1 MKRKKG
7 LKRILTLFL
16 SLLVIMNSV
25 LTPARIYAEEE
36 ETEATIATEEITEVV
51 KEEDPDELK
60 EELKFGAAA
69 EKEMVPEQKAI
80 QAETKMEVLVE
91 QPAVLEEKKELA
103 TEKLELKEEIK
114 EAVKEVEEID
124 ETVEEVEEVVDEGRV
139 PDDQP
144 IKLTIHYCGII
155 QTNGVEKEMQDSNT
169 LSPGVGWNITLKKF
183 MNKIPKEKFSNKG
196 ITYEFV
202 NWIDANGNPVTGT
215 LKFKREDFDRDT
227 DLYFYAVYNITE
239 PTILKFRYI
248 DNVSTGSG
256 SWSNSQGTFDGYSH
270 TFKQPDDQPHY
281 QFLYW
286 LDQDNVRYGAGD
298 TKVVAKTDI
307 ESGKTTEMN
316 VYAIWQP
323 SVTVNYYD
331 DEGKLINSVEKFS
344 DYDVYSYSAE
354 NRDEET
360 FLGWSETKGGSV
372 AQALTYSA
380 PAASSSKTSP
390 AVYSV
395 YGVWATDYRI
405 EHYIEELDGS
415 FSLKESETVKNAI
428 VNTEAEAENK
438 EYTGFTYD
446 ATIEG
451 SKSAG
456 TVKGGLVLKF
466 YYTRNSYTVTYA
478 YENAPANASAL
489 PEEETYKF
497 EADVKVADPATAEGY
512 TFSGWDKNED
522 FQMPAENVTIT
533 GSWQISRYTV
543 TWIDEDGTI
552 LELDEEVEHGSMPSY
567 DGEEPVKEADSNYTY
582 SFEGWT
588 PEVSEVTG
596 DITYQASYKKEKIT
610 VIPQTPE
617 EPEPKTPST
626 VDPEPTVEE
635 AQIDETPIPLAEPE
649 EVIEIEETEVPMAEA
664 EIGSWALINLIA
676 SILSVLTA
684 LGMII
689 TFFTG
694 KEKEEEDENEKDEDE
709 EESQNRKESKFL
721 GLIPAILS
729 VIVFIR
735 TEDMRLPMVYTDR
748 YTLLMVIILV
758 VSLLLAIVTRNRKKE
773 KEESYGQELAA
784 DQA

>member
-7 LKRILTLFL
+7 LKSILALFL

-36 ETEATIATEEITEVV
+36 ETEATVATEETAEVV
-51 KEEDPDELK
+51 KEEAPAELK
-60 EELKFGAAA
+60 EELKFEAVA
-69 EKEMVPEQKAI
+69 EKEMVLEEKAI
-80 QAETKMEVLVE
+80 QAEVKMEVLVE

-103 TEKLELKEEIK
+103 AEKLELKEEIK

-124 ETVEEVEEVVDEGRV
+124 KAVEEAEEAIDEGRV

-183 MNKIPKEKFSNKG
+183 MNKIPKEKFSNNG

-256 SWSNSQGTFDGYSH
+256 SWSNSQGTFESYSH
-270 TFKQPDDQPHY
+270 TFAQPEDQPHY

-286 LDQDNVRYGAGD
+286 LDQDNVTYGAGD
-298 TKVVAKTDI
+298 TKVIAKTDI
-307 ESGKTTEMN
+307 ESGKTTEMS

-360 FLGWSETKGGSV
+360 FLGWSETKGGTV

-380 PAASSSKTSP
+380 PAAGSSKTSP

-395 YGVWATDYRI
+395 YGVWTTDYRI

-415 FSLKESETVKNAI
+415 FSLKESETVSNAI
-428 VNTEAEAENK
+428 VNTEAEAKNK

-451 SKSAG
+451 SRSAG

-478 YENAPANASAL
+478 YENAPENASAL
-489 PEEETYKF
+489 PGEETYKY

-512 TFSGWDKNED
+512 TFSGWDRED

-533 GSWQISRYTV
+533 GSWEVSRYTV
-543 TWIDEDGTI
+543 TWVDEDGTV
-552 LELDEEVEHGSMPSY
+552 LEVDEEVEHGSMPSY
-567 DGEEPVKEADSNYTY
+567 DGETPSKKADGSYTY

-635 AQIDETPIPLAEPE
+635 TPIDETPIPLAEPE
-649 EVIEIEETEVPMAEA
+649 EIVEIEETEVPMAEA
-664 EIGSWALINLIA
+664 GSWALINLIA
-676 SILSVLTA
+676 TILSVLTA

-694 KEKEEEDENEKDEDE
+694 KEEEEDENEKDENE

-735 TEDMRLPMVYTDR
+735 TEDMRLPMVYIDR
-748 YTLLMVIILV
+748 YTLLMVIILAV
-758 VSLLLAIVTRNRKKE
+758 ALLLAIVTRNRKKE
-773 KEESYGQELAA
+773 REESYKQELAT